1 MQQTRV
7 VRTQGPVHLAAIGHH
22 RRHSTADAGRFE
34 VDAQRIALTR
44 GFMPDIMN
52 VAVEA
57 DRELCVNTAP
67 LDLRR
72 RNEAGRS
79 IRPGPPGHQE
89 HSQPDSNCTIRDLHL
104 PLITRNA
111 VATAVSAVPIIVDTS
126 VFVDTRSIGI
136 KMTSGTVRLVYG
148 CFPDNDI

>member
-1 MQQTRV
+1 M
-7 VRTQGPVHLAAIGHH
+7 
-22 RRHSTADAGRFE
+22 ADAGRLE
-34 VDAQRIALTR
+34 LDAQRIALSC
-44 GFMPDIMN
+44 GFMPDVMN

-57 DRELCVNTAP
+57 DRELCVNTTP
-67 LDLRR
+67 LDVRR
-72 RNEAGRS
+72 CNEAGRS

-89 HSQPDSNCTIRDLHL
+89 HSQPDSNCMISDFHL
-104 PLITRNA
+104 PLIARNA

-126 VFVDTRSIGI
+126 VPIDTGSIGI